1 MSPVWLSGALDAL
14 MFLALCGLILTGVP
28 VVFILTGT
36 AIVFG
41 GLGILLGVLDP
52 FLLRALAQRIFGTM
66 TSEVLIAIP
75 LFVFMGMMLERSRI
89 AEELLEAMGRLFG
102 RVRGG
107 LAVSVSV
114 VGALLAASTG
124 IVGATVVTMGLM
136 ALPAMLRRGYDKSFA
151 SGSICAAGTLGQI
164 IPPSTVMV
172 ILGEVLSAAYQQA
185 QLAQGKFTVETV
197 SVGQLFA
204 GAMVPGLV
212 LVGLYILY
220 QLVRAWLDPRCAP
233 AIPVEELGR
242 VRSRELVAVLV
253 PPVVLIVAVLGS
265 ILGGIATP
273 TEAAA
278 VGAVGATLL
287 AARRAGGLAAR
298 LAPFAGFA
306 ALGLALLGA
315 LFDMRIGREFVPMGD
330 RLAMLVAFGL
340 VLVLAFGILAALVQL
355 WRSGVLGQVAES
367 TMTITAMIFATLLG
381 ATLFAL
387 VFRGLG
393 GEETVRELLSS
404 LPGGQWGALLS
415 VMAAMFF
422 MGFFLDFVEIT
433 IIIIPIVGPI
443 LLGMGLDPIWLG
455 VLVALNI
462 QTSFLTPPFGFAL
475 FYLAGV
481 ASREVSARDIY
492 RGIVPF
498 VALQLVALAIVIAFP
513 GLATWLPNRL
523 F

>member
-1 MSPVWLSGALDAL
+1 MTPSLLGTALDVL
-14 MFLALCGLILTGVP
+14 MFLSLCGLVLTGVP
-28 VVFILTGT
+28 VVFVLTGT
-36 AIVFG
+36 AILFG
-41 GLGILLGVLDP
+41 GLGIVSGVLDP

-66 TSEVLIAIP
+66 TSEILVAIP

-89 AEELLEAMGRLFG
+89 AEDLLEAMGRLFG

-136 ALPAMLRRGYDKSFA
+136 ALPAMLRRGYDKGFA
-151 SGSICAAGTLGQI
+151 TGSICAAGTLGQI

-172 ILGEVLSAAYQQA
+172 ILGEVLSAAWQQA
-185 QLAQGKFTVETV
+185 QLAQGKFTIETV

-204 GAMVPGLV
+204 GAMIPGLL

-220 QLVRAWLDPRCAP
+220 QLARAFLEPRIAP
-233 AIPVEELGR
+233 AVPAEELGR
-242 VRSRELVAVLV
+242 VAARELWAVLL
-253 PPVVLIVAVLGS
+253 PPIVLIVAVLGS

-273 TEAAA
+273 TEAAS

-298 LAPFAGFA
+298 LAPWAGLA

-315 LFDMRIGREFVPMGD
+315 IFDMRLGRESVPLPD
-330 RLAMLVAFGL
+330 RLAMIAAFPLV
-340 VLVLAFGILAALVQL
+340 VLLAAGILTALWRL
-355 WRSGVLGQVAES
+355 GRSGVLGSVADS
-367 TMTITAMIFATLLG
+367 TATITAMIFATLLG

-393 GEETVRELLSS
+393 GEETVHALLSA
-404 LPGGQWGALLS
+404 LPGGRWGALAT
-415 VMAAMFF
+415 VMAAMFL

-433 IIIIPIVGPI
+433 IIVIPIVGPV
-443 LLGMGLDPIWLG
+443 LLAMGLDPIWLG

-481 ASREVSARDIY
+481 APAGVGARDIY

-498 VALQLVALAIVIAFP
+498 VALQLSALGIVAAFP
-513 GLATWLPNRL
+513 ALATWLPSLL